1 MHCRLKEVR
10 EKKQYT
16 SKYMAEQLQI
26 SKPFY
31 SQIENERRNLTYE
44 MAFKIAKVLK
54 MKPDNLFYDEYK
66 KRVD

>member
-16 SKYMAEQLQI
+16 SKHMAEQLQI